1 MEELYRSLLQLQ
13 EMDREIAGAEQRL
26 AEFGPKLES
35 VEAPVLALE
44 RELETLRAQ
53 IAELRE
59 HARRLERGAEEKQ
72 ERLRRYRERLER
84 VRNAREEAAA
94 WTELDLVRRAAEAD
108 EQEALEVMERVTR
121 TELKVDELERELAKV
136 RAEVEPK
143 KEALQLERAD
153 AEAALAI
160 LRDRRENH
168 AQRLAPEALRLY
180 ERVRA
185 GNTKVALA
193 QLLPDGACGYCFSM
207 VPIQQQVEIRRG
219 ESLRRCEACG
229 VILYPSE

>member
-13 EMDREIAGAEQRL
+13 EMDREIEGAEQRL
-26 AEFGPKLES
+26 AEFAPKLES
-35 VEAPVLALE
+35 VEAPALALE
-44 RELETLRAQ
+44 RELAALRAQ
-53 IAELRE
+53 VAELRE
-59 HARRLERGAEEKQ
+59 QARRLERGAEEKQ

-84 VRNAREEAAA
+84 VRNPREEAAA
-94 WTELDLVRRAAEAD
+94 RTELDLVRRAAEAD

-143 KEALQLERAD
+143 KEALQVERAD

-185 GNTKVALA
+185 GKTRVVLA

-219 ESLRRCEACG
+219 ESLLRCEACG
-229 VILYPSE
+229 VILYPGE